1 MHRIA
6 VLGST
11 GSIGTNCL
19 DVIGA
24 LPERL
29 SLQGVAARSSWKLLG
44 QQTERFAP
52 RWAVLS
58 DSSLK
63 DVVPRTAFSKK
74 TELLFGPEGVER
86 LAAHTDVD
94 VIVSGIVGAAGLAG
108 TWAPLEAGKRVC

>member
-1 MHRIA
+1 MQKIA

-19 DVIGA
+19 EVIGA

-29 SLQGVAARSSWKLLG
+29 NLTGVAARSSWQLPG
-44 QQTERFAP
+44 RQSEQFTP

-58 DSSLK
+58 DASLK
-63 DVVPRTAFSKK
+63 GVVPRSAFSPK
-74 TELLFGPEGVER
+74 TELLFGPEAVER
-86 LAAHTDVD
+86 LAADPEID

-108 TWAPLEAGKRVC
+108 TWAALEAGK

>member
-19 DVIGA
+19 EVIGA

-29 SLQGVAARSSWKLLG
+29 SVQGVAARSSWKLLG

-58 DSSLK
+58 DASLK
-63 DVVPRTAFSKK
+63 DVAPRSACSSK
-74 TELLFGPEGVER
+74 TQRLFRPEADEPLAVDPELDLV
-86 LAAHTDVD
+86 
-94 VIVSGIVGAAGLAG
+94 VSGLQCAD
-108 TWAPLEAGKRVC
+108 